1 MCFRFLCASHKSYK
15 PSILPTMT
23 GPAEGKL
30 PLDAQVYLNEE
41 ELDNAHVYVHL
52 KGYARATVTHL
63 DIEHPDLTG
72 LFPPKTRTF
81 IWLIG
86 IEDGILI
93 RTEKNDKIKVICPLL
108 NRVLHRG
115 EKTKTC
121 VGGKYNGLFIGFR
134 KRELTKLEK
143 IVAYL

>member
-1 MCFRFLCASHKSYK
+1 
-15 PSILPTMT
+15 MT
-23 GPAEGKL
+23 APIEGKL

-41 ELDNAHVYVHL
+41 KLENAQVYVHL

-63 DIEHPDLTG
+63 DIEHPGLTG
-72 LFPPKTRTF
+72 IIPPKTRTF

-93 RTEKNDKIKVICPLL
+93 RTEKGDTVKILQPLL
-108 NRVLHRG
+108 NKVLHRG

-121 VGGKYNGLFIGFR
+121 VGGKFNGLFIGFR
-134 KRELTKLEK
+134 KRELTTLEALA
-143 IVAYL
+143 AYL

>member
-1 MCFRFLCASHKSYK
+1 
-15 PSILPTMT
+15 MT
-23 GPAEGKL
+23 APIEGKL
-30 PLDAQVYLNEE
+30 PLDAHIYLDDE
-41 ELDNAHVYVHL
+41 ELDDAHVYIHL

-72 LFPPKTRTF
+72 LIPPKTRAF
-81 IWLIG
+81 IWIIG
-86 IEDGILI
+86 IDNGILI
-93 RTEKNDKIKVICPLL
+93 RTEKGDTVKVIQPLL
-108 NRVLHRG
+108 SNVLGRG

-121 VGGKYNGLFIGFR
+121 VGGKFNGLFIGFR